1 MKGMKIPVIEIAI
14 AALPTLRTSPRS
26 VSMPVSSNSKRMPSC
41 ASKAFLLRRG
51 REDRVLRLGPYPAE
65 QGGTKQQTA
74 EEFAHDGRLADA
86 LDYVPKPAA
95 HGNQEGYLGQQQEFG
110 RTRGLLVCS
119 LRNRDHQ

>member
-14 AALPTLRTSPRS
+14 AALQSEVGLHARQQQQQEDAELGDA
-26 VSMPVSSNSKRMPSC
+26 VEQGL
-41 ASKAFLLRRG
+41 LLRRG
-51 REDRVLRLGPYPAE
+51 RKDRVLRLGPYPAE
-65 QGGTKQQTA
+65 QRGTKQQAA

-86 LDYVPKPAA
+86 LHYIPKPAA
-95 HGNQEGYLGQQQEFG
+95 HGNQEGYLDEQQEFG